1 MYCTL
6 KRKNLVILIVAL
18 SVVIIS
24 LAIALLLTVSH
35 YQTNTDASN
44 QMLKEITQ
52 GNADLQKQI
61 SDIESKYEDI
71 ESKYEEANKN
81 KTSLESEV
89 SKLKNEIRTL
99 QTDKI
104 KLSNQL
110 SEAQKKANE
119 WEKKFLESDS
129 QNVEYSYSF
138 NDVTSLYNAV
148 KKNPEAY
155 YGKPV
160 KVLTVVYEDS
170 EDPYLYMFDPSV
182 SIDSSL
188 YMNGVE
194 WRYLVNQH
202 KPLPALLDEY
212 PLYAFIDS
220 GDYVKMYGI
229 VSINSD
235 ATICLSSCVFEVI
248 QTSEERK

>member
-1 MYCTL
+1 
-6 KRKNLVILIVAL
+6 
-18 SVVIIS
+18 
-24 LAIALLLTVSH
+24 
-35 YQTNTDASN
+35 
-44 QMLKEITQ
+44 MLKEITQ

-61 SDIESKYEDI
+61 SDI

-110 SEAQKKANE
+110 SEAKKNANE
-119 WEKKFLESDS
+119 WEKKFLESDP

-182 SIDSSL
+182 SIDSAYTDYDWWKL
-188 YMNGVE
+188 F
-194 WRYLVNQH
+194 NQH